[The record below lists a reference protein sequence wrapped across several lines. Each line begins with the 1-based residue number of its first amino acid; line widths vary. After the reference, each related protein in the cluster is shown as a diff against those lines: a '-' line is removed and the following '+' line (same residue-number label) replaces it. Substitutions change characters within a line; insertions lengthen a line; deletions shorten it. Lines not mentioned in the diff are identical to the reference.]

1 MIETNAL
8 KIQETPLSFRRD
20 QEWALENYQK
30 FMKEYP
36 DQWIAIYDKKVVAT
50 GKDLTSVEEAAKKV
64 TGLNSEKIPVLYIE
78 RRFRVL

>member
-1 MIETNAL
+1 MIQSNEL
-8 KIQETPLSFRRD
+8 KIEETPLSFRKD